1 MKHLPADLI
10 NSSKHFTFSG
20 VIATEISN
28 IGYIN
33 SIAIEV
39 AINSTYSGKIFWKPV
54 TCYRFGK
61 MIVLNAYIQNSI
73 GTLQA
78 GVILG
83 TLRKYKPSNMAYAIT
98 GTGAI
103 IQFNPN
109 GNMIVDTSPM
119 PVGNNLFQVIYY
131 SNDL

>member
-1 MKHLPADLI
+1 
-10 NSSKHFTFSG
+10 
-20 VIATEISN
+20 
-28 IGYIN
+28 
-33 SIAIEV
+33 
-39 AINSTYSGKIFWKPV
+39 
-54 TCYRFGK
+54 
-61 MIVLNAYIQNSI
+61 MIVLNAYIQNSS

-78 GVILG
+78 GATLG
-83 TLRKYKPSNMAYAIT
+83 TLKKYKPSNMAYDIA